1 MIITITPSTC
11 HRRNGQPLGTQP
23 ICAGGTDEPWL
34 GGEPPSLVLDSR
46 ALSLLL
52 RQTPVV
58 HYRAAMGPARHAGSN
73 RPFTDQGACAAGSV
87 NSSPDGLQWGL
98 GGRIAE
104 RGQPG
109 RTFSPTMIVAIGLA
123 AT

>member
-87 NSSPDGLQWGL
+87 NSSQMV
-98 GGRIAE
+98 
-104 RGQPG
+104 
-109 RTFSPTMIVAIGLA
+109 FSGDLA
-123 AT
+123 AASPSVGSRAGRSHRR